1 MDAGIALHLTDEG
14 PVGLASVHLCAG
26 APVDGEG
33 CNTAVLQLLGKVG
46 DDELLGVPA
55 KSGFHCDG
63 GFYCLHHLA
72 RDVEHEGD
80 VLQHT
85 GTGTFACHLLH
96 RTTEVEVDDI
106 GMHLLHNLCRLHHG
120 GHVATVDLNAH
131 RSLFVADGEFVDGGL
146 HRAHQC
152 LGTYK
157 LSIYHSRPESLAQHP
172 ESDIRHVLH
181 RSEKQWF
188 VTKFY
193 ISNLHSSI

>member
-1 MDAGIALHLTDEG
+1 MTGLLGGGDVAIADDGDMDAGIALHLTDEG

-80 VLQHT
+80 VL
-85 GTGTFACHLLH
+85 
-96 RTTEVEVDDI
+96 
-106 GMHLLHNLCRLHHG
+106 
-120 GHVATVDLNAH
+120 
-131 RSLFVADGEFVDGGL
+131 
-146 HRAHQC
+146 
-152 LGTYK
+152 
-157 LSIYHSRPESLAQHP
+157 
-172 ESDIRHVLH
+172 
-181 RSEKQWF
+181 
-188 VTKFY
+188 
-193 ISNLHSSI
+193 